1 MRTTRAAGLL
11 MALCLAAPAMVRGA
25 TELLLTDDPCRFSIC
40 PALPLPPPLPR
51 AGEPHRFYLVAATA
65 DIPEVLFADTVA
77 LSSIP
82 PVAGLPGSHTFVP
95 ADRGVW
101 FFDVVFPSG
110 GPRGLRAVTTSGAF
124 LEVELRLE
132 VLPSREQPTFAITS
146 FPVTGGEVRGLTPG
160 PFDGRVWY
168 TALDAQVGPAK
179 PGSVGSLD
187 SAGAV
192 VEFPLA
198 VSSPGGIVA
207 GSDGNLWYAAAGNGG
222 TSFGQIARITRLGV
236 TTLFPVQADRS
247 APQDV
252 ALGFDGNVWFT
263 DAAGAVGRITP
274 AGQITRFAVPT
285 PGAVPVRI
293 CRGADGALWFS
304 EYGAGQ
310 IGRIDSV
317 GNVTEFRLSDP
328 KSRPWGVALGPDG
341 RVWFTELG
349 SSRIG
354 SITAGGFVQELELP
368 AGTSGYGIGRA
379 ADGALWAGTSIGL
392 LRIVPGDFSHETVLQ
407 GFSLPPGTA
416 AVTVTAAP
424 DGNLWVGAN
433 GRVLRIAVGVCPP
446 GPELCLD
453 GRFRAR
459 VDWNSGETSGAATP
473 VALTPNAGYYWF
485 FSPNNVELLLKIVDG
500 RAVNGSYWVFAGSLT
515 NVEFTLT
522 VTDTATGAVRTYRN
536 PQGRLASLADV
547 SAF

>member
-1 MRTTRAAGLL
+1 MTGRRAAVLL
-11 MALCLAAPAMVRGA
+11 AMLSLGVPPSVRAA
-25 TELLLTDDPCRFSIC
+25 TELLLTDDPCQFSIC
-40 PALPLPPPLPR
+40 PALPPPSPLRR

-65 DIPEVLFADTVA
+65 HIPDVLFADTIA
-77 LSSIP
+77 ISSTP

-101 FFDVVFPSG
+101 GFDVVFPSG
-110 GPRGLRAVTTSGAF
+110 GPRALRAVTTSGAF

-132 VLPSREQPTFAITS
+132 ILPSREQPTLAITS
-146 FPVTGGEVRGLTPG
+146 FPVTGGEVRGLAPG
-160 PFDGRVWY
+160 PFDGKVWY
-168 TALDAQVGPAK
+168 TAMDGQVLGPAK

-198 VSSPGGIVA
+198 AASPGGIVA
-207 GSDGNLWYAAAGNGG
+207 GSDGNLWYAAAGNGS
-222 TSFGQIARITRLGV
+222 TTFGQMARITRLGV

-317 GNVTEFRLSDP
+317 GNVTEFRLADP

-368 AGTSGYGIGRA
+368 AGTYSYGIGKA

-392 LRIVPGDFSHETVLQ
+392 LRIVPGDFFHEPVLQ
-407 GFSLPPGTA
+407 QFSLPVGTA
-416 AVTVTAAP
+416 AVTVTSGP
-424 DGNLWVGAN
+424 DGNIWVGAN
-433 GRVLRIAVGVCPP
+433 GRVLRIAVGVCPRDP
-446 GPELCLD
+446 SSAWTAAFAPVWTGIPE
-453 GRFRAR
+453 RRR
-459 VDWNSGETSGAATP
+459 E
-473 VALTPNAGYYWF
+473 
-485 FSPNNVELLLKIVDG
+485 
-500 RAVNGSYWVFAGSLT
+500 R
-515 NVEFTLT
+515 
-522 VTDTATGAVRTYRN
+522 
-536 PQGRLASLADV
+536 RLPSR
-547 SAF
+547 